1 MHCVVETRAFDRAAK
16 EAGMS
21 DDERTRLKQFL
32 SQNPDAGELMEG
44 TGGAR
49 KLRFAKHG
57 KGKRG
62 GYRVV
67 TYYVGED
74 IPIFLMH
81 AYAKGEKSNLSDAEK
96 NELKS
101 TLATFADDYR
111 KMVQGKVR
119 EMKRTEVAS

>member
-1 MHCVVETRAFDRAAK
+1 MSIMSLCRQIGDGDFNAPESAK
-16 EAGMS
+16 GRYSPA
-21 DDERTRLKQFL
+21 
-32 SQNPDAGELMEG
+32 
-44 TGGAR
+44 
-49 KLRFAKHG
+49 
-57 KGKRG
+57 
-62 GYRVV
+62 
-67 TYYVGED
+67 
-74 IPIFLMH
+74 H